1 MRYALGLLILA
12 GCSPTKPDVIEVPVT
27 KFVPLDAAL
36 LVPCAI
42 ATGTLAQ
49 VIEVARDRRA
59 SLEACNAQL
68 DAIRELQPQ
77 P

>member
-12 GCSPTKPDVIEVPVT
+12 GCSPVKPDVVEVPVT
-27 KFVPLDAAL
+27 KFVPLDSAL